1 MSRLDIIR
9 AWKDESYRNSLSP
22 AQKALLPGNPAGM
35 VELTDAEAATVD
47 GKLSV
52 AICSTCHG
60 CTHVTSRFL
69 QVSNP
74 APLMKF

>member
-9 AWKDESYRNSLSP
+9 AWKDEAYRNSLSAAEKAMLP
-22 AQKALLPGNPAGM
+22 ANPAGM

-47 GKLSV
+47 GKMSV

-60 CTHVTSRFL
+60 CTHTSSF
-69 QVSNP
+69 
-74 APLMKF
+74 

>member
-9 AWKDESYRNSLSP
+9 AWKDEAYRNGLSA
-22 AQKALLPGNPAGM
+22 AQKAMLPANPAGM

-52 AICSTCHG
+52 AICSSCHG
-60 CTHVTSRFL
+60 CTHVASRFEM
-69 QVSNP
+69 VSNP
-74 APLMKF
+74 ATFARY

>member
-1 MSRLDIIR
+1 MSRLDVIR
-9 AWKDESYRNSLSP
+9 AWKDAAYRNSLSAAEKAMLP
-22 AQKALLPGNPAGM
+22 ANPAGA

-60 CTHVTSRFL
+60 CTKVGLSYMN
-69 QVSNP
+69 VINP
-74 APLMKF
+74 APLMRF